1 MVLKQVAELAIP
13 SDLTCEVVGK
23 KITITGP
30 RGTIRR
36 DFSHT
41 PIELAHIDGVV
52 YTTVWFPRGQQRSLP
67 RTIVAHVQ
75 NMITGVTKGY
85 LYKMRLAY
93 AHFPIT
99 TNIVD
104 GNTTLEIRNFLREAE
119 VRRVHAI
126 EGVKIEASTAQKDE
140 LIISGNDVESVSCTC
155 AKIHDSVKI
164 KNKDLR
170 KFLDGIFVSYK
181 GHISE

>member
-1 MVLKQVAELAIP
+1 
-13 SDLTCEVVGK
+13 
-23 KITITGP
+23 
-30 RGTIRR
+30 
-36 DFSHT
+36 
-41 PIELAHIDGVV
+41 
-52 YTTVWFPRGQQRSLP
+52 
-67 RTIVAHVQ
+67 
-75 NMITGVTKGY
+75 MITGVTKGY

-164 KNKDLR
+164 RNKDLR

-181 GHISE
+181 GHISEWINYCSRYFWWIFVSQQSNNLLATLVELTRGRATRWSGNSL